1 MKPSEKDE
9 IITRFKENKTKVLI
23 STTVIE
29 VGVNVPN
36 ASVMIIENAERFGLA
51 QLHQLRGR
59 VGRGQYESYCVL
71 IANAKSNVTKKRMS
85 IMTEST
91 DGFFISEQDMKL
103 RGTGEVFGMRQ
114 SGDEG
119 LVLADI
125 YEDINILKCARGEA
139 NKMLESED
147 LKIND

>member
-1 MKPSEKDE
+1 M
-9 IITRFKENKTKVLI
+9 
-23 STTVIE
+23 
-29 VGVNVPN
+29 
-36 ASVMIIENAERFGLA
+36 
-51 QLHQLRGR
+51 
-59 VGRGQYESYCVL
+59 QYESYCVL

-147 LKIND
+147 LNNKRLVYEVKQGLRKK